1 MRAKEVKK
9 CYDVPSSGHGMP
21 TGHTNHS
28 SNNYPYKGQ
37 LVKHFI
43 LEGQWPLKISE
54 LRSYWKLMV
63 AGVRE

>member
-54 LRSYWKLMV
+54 RG
-63 AGVRE
+63 AIGN